1 MATTR
6 AAAAAASNPTTPT
19 TSTPTSA
26 YPNPYTSLSHS
37 IEKLDGSMAT
47 GKSNYVAWKF
57 RVLRI
62 LKENGLARAL
72 ADAADDDTTVSHE
85 TTDRINDQAF
95 TIISLNIRDSQIP
108 HIQAA
113 TSAKVAWE
121 ALAKVHQGIG
131 SNGRMVLM
139 QKLWGLHLKEGQDMS
154 AHVNTFKELSTQV
167 ANLSP
172 DGVGIPDTDLVSML
186 SLSLPESYE
195 PLIMAVQSRAENII
209 FDFLTGRLLQEAT
222 HRQAARSTSSHHNSE
237 PLSAFT
243 AGSSFPSGG
252 GRGRGNNRWGSRGF
266 GKGLRGGPSGGSSG
280 RGALRQGV
288 VSGRCYY
295 CNKVGHWKNECY
307 KRKGDLEK
315 SSGEG
320 HLAFMGYTKPE
331 MGKADWIIDSG
342 ALRHLTA
349 RRELLEDYIS
359 IIPTS
364 ITIGNGKEIN
374 AIGEGN
380 INLQTPCGII
390 SLSGVLYV
398 PDIGS
403 NLISVASIVDQ
414 GFQVEFTRSGCT
426 VSKQN
431 TVTVIGK
438 REGNIYFVRG
448 LQEIALAGLSNSK
461 DNTTREVWHQRIAH
475 RSLNPQTAI
484 QIAKSVTG
492 FDLAENSNK
501 DGGVCGICAEGKQT
515 REYLTGEREM
525 SEELLH
531 TIHSDVCGPMAVTGL
546 MGERYFTTFI
556 DESSGRI
563 AISLLAQKADVF
575 SRFIEYKA
583 KVERETGK
591 KIKSVRCDGGGEY
604 TGNIFRRYLAENG
617 ITQRITPSYTPEH
630 NGVAERANRTIMD
643 MVRCMLFDSGFGKE
657 FWGFAALTAVHII
670 NRLPSSAHEN
680 KTPFEIWFGS
690 QPSIAHL
697 RVFGCIAYRHI
708 PSQTRR
714 KLDPKGQ
721 KCRMIG
727 YREESGSRV
736 YRVYDENTKQVL
748 LTRDVV
754 FDETAKG

>member
-6 AAAAAASNPTTPT
+6 SAAAAASTPATPT
-19 TSTPTSA
+19 TSTPTPA
-26 YPNPYTSLSHS
+26 YPNPFTSLIHS
-37 IEKLDGSMAT
+37 IERLDGSMAT

-62 LKENGLARAL
+62 LKEKGLARAL
-72 ADAADDDTTVSHE
+72 EAPTADDTTAQASQE
-85 TTDRINDQAF
+85 TTDRIDDQAF

-113 TSAKVAWE
+113 TSAKEAWE

-139 QKLWGLHLKEGQDMS
+139 QKLWSLHLKEGQDMS

-172 DGVGIPDTDLVSML
+172 NGVGIPDSDLVSML

-195 PLIMAVQSRAENII
+195 PLIMAVQSRADSIT

-222 HRQAARSTSSHHNSE
+222 RRQAARSTTTQHTGE

-243 AGSSFPSGG
+243 AGSSSRPSGD
-252 GRGRGNNRWGSRGF
+252 RGRGNTRCGNRGF
-266 GKGLRGGPSGGSSG
+266 GRGIRGGPSGGG
-280 RGALRQGV
+280 TRRGALGQGV
-288 VSGRCYY
+288 LSGRCHY
-295 CNKVGHWKNECY
+295 CNKEGHWKNECY
-307 KRKGDLEK
+307 KRKGDLQK
-315 SSGEG
+315 SSREG

-331 MGKADWIIDSG
+331 IGKADWIIDSG
-342 ALRHLTA
+342 ASRHLTA

-364 ITIGNGKEIN
+364 ITIGNGNEIN
-374 AIGEGN
+374 AIGQGN
-380 INLQTPCGII
+380 IRLQTPSGII

-414 GFQVEFTRSGCT
+414 GFQVEFTSTGCS
-426 VSKQN
+426 VSKRN
-431 TVTVIGK
+431 TARVIGQ
-438 REGNIYFVRG
+438 REGNMYFVRG
-448 LQEIALAGLSNSK
+448 LQEIALAGLSKPK
-461 DNTTREVWHQRIAH
+461 DHTTREVWHQRIAH
-475 RSLNPQTAI
+475 RSLNHQAAI

-492 FDLAENSNK
+492 FDLGEDSNR
-501 DGGVCGICAEGKQT
+501 DEGICGICAEGKQG
-515 REYLTGEREM
+515 REQLTGER
-525 SEELLH
+525 SKSRELLH
-531 TIHSDVCGPMAVTGL
+531 TIHSDVCGPIATTGL
-546 MGERYFTTFI
+546 MGERYFATFI
-556 DESSGRI
+556 HEWSGQV
-563 AISLLAQKADVF
+563 AISLLMQKSAVF
-575 SRFIEYKA
+575 DRFMQYKA
-583 KVERETGK
+583 RVERETGK
-591 KIKSVRCDGGGEY
+591 KIKSLRCDRGGEY
-604 TGNIFRRYLAENG
+604 TGNTFRSYLAEQG
-617 ITQRITPSYTPEH
+617 ITQRMTTPYTPEH
-630 NGVAERANRTIMD
+630 NGIAERANRTIMD
-643 MVRCMLFDSGFGKE
+643 MVRCMLFGSGLGKE

-670 NRLPSSAHEN
+670 NRLPSNAHEN

-714 KLDPKGQ
+714 KVDPKGQ
-721 KCRMIG
+721 RC
-727 YREESGSRV
+727 
-736 YRVYDENTKQVL
+736 
-748 LTRDVV
+748 
-754 FDETAKG
+754 